1 MATIQLRTAIPGP
14 RSLALWERRKAAV
27 ARGLTTL
34 HPVFL
39 ERGEGA
45 VVTDVD
51 GNRLLDFTGRIGAL
65 NVGHARPETAPKIA
79 DQAARLT
86 HTAIQVTGYEPY
98 VALAEKLCAI

>member
-1 MATIQLRTAIPGP
+1 MATIQLRTAVPGP

-51 GNRLLDFTGRIGAL
+51 GSNTEI
-65 NVGHARPETAPKIA
+65 V
-79 DQAARLT
+79 
-86 HTAIQVTGYEPY
+86 
-98 VALAEKLCAI
+98 EKL

>member
-1 MATIQLRTAIPGP
+1 MPTIQLKTQVPGP

-45 VVTDVD
+45 AV
-51 GNRLLDFTGRIGAL
+51 LEAAL
-65 NVGHARPETAPKIA
+65 REARS
-79 DQAARLT
+79 
-86 HTAIQVTGYEPY
+86 
-98 VALAEKLCAI
+98 